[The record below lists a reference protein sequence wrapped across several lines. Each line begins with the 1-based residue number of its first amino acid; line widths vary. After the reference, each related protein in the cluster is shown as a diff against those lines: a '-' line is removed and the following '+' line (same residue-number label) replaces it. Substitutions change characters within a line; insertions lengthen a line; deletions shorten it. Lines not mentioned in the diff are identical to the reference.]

1 MKLLNLIMIYSA
13 ELIEAV
19 RFSDAGLELL
29 NSNNEE
35 NLRIFP
41 FNYDKK
47 KKKKTSISFLN
58 Q

>member
-1 MKLLNLIMIYSA
+1 MIYSA

-29 NSNNEE
+29 NSNTEE

-47 KKKKTSISFLN
+47 IKNKHLFPFLINKTIT
-58 Q
+58 